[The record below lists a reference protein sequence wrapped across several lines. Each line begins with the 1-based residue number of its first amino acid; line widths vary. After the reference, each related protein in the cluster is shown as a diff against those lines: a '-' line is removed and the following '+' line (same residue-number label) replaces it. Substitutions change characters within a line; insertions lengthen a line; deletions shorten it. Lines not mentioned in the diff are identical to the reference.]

1 MGPVDR
7 GLPADKSGQERPRT
21 AGRART
27 GPEKMGVIWI
37 KTEIGRAEISMRKL
51 VPERAR
57 RTLLLLI
64 DGRRSQELLLNSVA
78 GITAADFALL
88 ERLCLITPVD
98 VATAP
103 SAGWINPPATASAA
117 AAPRT
122 ARSELDVLIDE
133 HPSPGYA
140 QLTARLTQLISSE
153 LGLRGFRLTLAVEKA
168 ADVAAL
174 LPVADRVVAD
184 IAQRKGAAA
193 AAKARQLIFSD

>member
-1 MGPVDR
+1 MG
-7 GLPADKSGQERPRT
+7 
-21 AGRART
+21 
-27 GPEKMGVIWI
+27 MIWI
-37 KTEIGRAEISMRKL
+37 KTDIGRAEISMRKL

-78 GITAADFALL
+78 GVTAADFDLL
-88 ERLCLITPVD
+88 ARLCLISPAEAVP
-98 VATAP
+98 AP
-103 SAGWINPPATASAA
+103 STGWSSTPAAASATTAA
-117 AAPRT
+117 AAAGRP
-122 ARSELDVLIDE
+122 RSELDVLIDE
-133 HPSPGYA
+133 RPSPGYA
-140 QLTARLTQLISSE
+140 ELTARLTHLISSE

-174 LPVADRVVAD
+174 LPVADRVVAE

>member
-1 MGPVDR
+1 MG
-7 GLPADKSGQERPRT
+7 
-21 AGRART
+21 
-27 GPEKMGVIWI
+27 MIWT
-37 KTEIGRAEISMRKL
+37 KTDIGRAEISMRKL

-78 GITAADFALL
+78 GITAADFELL

-98 VATAP
+98 AAP
-103 SAGWINPPATASAA
+103 APIAGWSMPPA
-117 AAPRT
+117 AAPAVAQASAGR

-133 HPSPGYA
+133 RPSPSYA
-140 QLTARLTQLISSE
+140 QLTARLTHLISSE

-168 ADVAAL
+168 ADVAEL